1 MTSSTG
7 CLSINILGD
16 RLRIFICRLLE
27 LSVIS
32 TLSPFS
38 SVTKVCFI
46 INIPST
52 QYFSIATNKWVY
64 KVVLADQLIWREH
77 RAFFWRSIFLKGVY
91 QVNSMMKKVLSCFV
105 HSTTQSITEREKERE
120 REKVLA
126 FAETFFKIQWVLF
139 QHCCLL

>member
-16 RLRIFICRLLE
+16 GLRIFICRLLE

-77 RAFFWRSIFLKGVY
+77 RAFFWRSIFHKGVY
-91 QVNSMMKKVLSCFV
+91 QLISMMKKSPFMFCPLNN
-105 HSTTQSITEREKERE
+105 TKYYREREGERE
-120 REKVLA
+120 RKGTCICRNIL
-126 FAETFFKIQWVLF
+126 
-139 QHCCLL
+139 

>member
-16 RLRIFICRLLE
+16 GLRIFICRLLE

-91 QVNSMMKKVLSCFV
+91 QINSMMKKSPFMFCPLNN
-105 HSTTQSITEREKERE
+105 TKYYRERE
-120 REKVLA
+120 RERERKGTCICRNIL
-126 FAETFFKIQWVLF
+126 
-139 QHCCLL
+139 